1 MDSAFYNMEI
11 EPKQYH
17 EQHEEEE
24 HHDGIDTNHS
34 FEAFGAAQVQTKEK
48 KACRQSKCAVQNL
61 SLPMPLP
68 TFRPEQAGSMQARIN
83 K

>member
-1 MDSAFYNMEI
+1 MEI

-17 EQHEEEE
+17 EQYEVDE
-24 HHDGIDTNHS
+24 HHEGTDTNDS
-34 FEAFGAAQVQTKEK
+34 FERFLAEHAQTKEK
-48 KACRQSKCAVQNL
+48 KRRRQSKRGVKIL

-68 TFRPEQAGSMQARIN
+68 NFRPDQAGSMHARID